1 MSFEIE
7 RGLFKLDFIDHHA
20 ILGLPVNTD
29 EKEVRKR
36 YLKIAR
42 SLHPDSCKS
51 ESESEKKHANELLT
65 KLVNPAYEQL
75 SRSNREYMVSLG
87 HIGKRL
93 AGERKVPATSQSA
106 QQLAQ
111 AGANLDNTYK
121 SLVQNVASKQYESLD
136 QVLDKIAEISELNMV
151 YLMMKEGKGI
161 ARKSPDKGPSD
172 KHKDNEDKK
181 DDKTLHPV
189 ATTGEQAYIR
199 RAQGYIDKNNFAGAV
214 LELREALKL
223 QPNSPMCHSLLGF
236 AYLKQNQVT
245 MAKVHI
251 NKALQLNPKDENA
264 LKCKKYIDQ
273 KTASGKQTTSSPSQS
288 SQNKSSQSKPS
299 DKSEGGGLFGGLFGG
314 KKK

>member
-1 MSFEIE
+1 MSFQIE
-7 RGLFKLDFIDHHA
+7 RGLFKLDFIDHYA
-20 ILGLPVNTD
+20 ILGIPVTTD

-42 SLHPDSCKS
+42 RLHPDSCKS

-87 HIGKRL
+87 HLGKRL
-93 AGERKVPATSQSA
+93 AAERGKVSIGSQSA
-106 QQLAQ
+106 KQLAQ
-111 AGANLDNTYK
+111 SGANLDNAYK
-121 SLVQNVASKQYESLD
+121 STVQNLAAKQYESLD

-161 ARKSPDKGPSD
+161 ATKRQGLDGGPGDKD
-172 KHKDNEDKK
+172 KDKDKELKK
-181 DDKTLHPV
+181 DDKSHHPV
-189 ATTGEQAYIR
+189 PTTGEQAYIR
-199 RAQGYIDKNNFAGAV
+199 RAQGYMEKNNFAGAV

-223 QPNSPMCHSLLGF
+223 QPTSSVCHSLLGF

-251 NKALQLNPKDENA
+251 TKALQLNPKDERA
-264 LKCKKYIDQ
+264 LKCKQFI
-273 KTASGKQTTSSPSQS
+273 
-288 SQNKSSQSKPS
+288 
-299 DKSEGGGLFGGLFGG
+299 
-314 KKK
+314 